1 MFLGPCACSTDTP
14 AAASCA
20 ASLNRAVSG
29 AAAQL
34 AAAGVSVLHAHG
46 PKNTL
51 DLREPQPGD
60 PPYVAVPYL
69 DRMDLAYAAADTS
82 ATVIAPD
89 RQITRSAAA

>member
-1 MFLGPCACSTDTP
+1 MRMQHGH
-14 AAASCA
+14 
-20 ASLNRAVSG
+20 
-29 AAAQL
+29 
-34 AAAGVSVLHAHG
+34 AGG
-46 PKNTL
+46 GQ
-51 DLREPQPGD
+51 LREPQPGD